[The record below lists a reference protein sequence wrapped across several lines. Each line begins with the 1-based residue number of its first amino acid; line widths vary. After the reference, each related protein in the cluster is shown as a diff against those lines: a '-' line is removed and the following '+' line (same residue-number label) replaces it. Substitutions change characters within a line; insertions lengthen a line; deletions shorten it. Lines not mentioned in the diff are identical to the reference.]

1 MLGINVSMGVIQNWK
16 TDHYERGHERFSPS
30 ITVGLLTDSLCSDGR
45 RSTVGI
51 APGRSSNF
59 DANPALYWASFAK
72 QLDSKCW
79 QQTNMYGL
87 NVSGTS

>member
-1 MLGINVSMGVIQNWK
+1 M
-16 TDHYERGHERFSPS
+16 FPS
-30 ITVGLLTDSLCSDGR
+30 IIVDLLTDSLCSVGHR

-59 DANPALYWASFAK
+59 DANPALYWAWFAK

-87 NVSGTS
+87 NVSGTL